1 MCRTLLEAGRIWIYK
16 RFTIRRARRWMNSLN
31 ALCAR
36 FILLNCSKSMGC
48 SSSEAL
54 GGHIGHDSS
63 PEGGRGRS
71 RGAALDSAKAHNC
84 ALAAQ
89 CCEHLNRALVMER
102 ADAKRVGYTEVW
114 AVPQPKAGGSFGT
127 GVWALMDDPILVE
140 EVRAGAGLDIGDTLI
155 GMHLRRVAVPVRL
168 EHGEIGRAHVTAALC
183 RPPLIGG
190 ERARYQ

>member
-1 MCRTLLEAGRIWIYK
+1 MRELLSLA
-16 RFTIRRARRWMNSLN
+16 RAEQGN
-31 ALCAR
+31 
-36 FILLNCSKSMGC
+36 IVVVGC
-48 SSSEAL
+48 STSEVC
-54 GGHIGHDSS
+54 GGIIGKNSS
-63 PEGGRGRS
+63 PETAEDIWAGLKK
-71 RGAALDSAKAHNC
+71 AADEYGVWI
-84 ALAAQ
+84 AAQ

-102 ADAKRVGYTEVW
+102 ADAKRMGYTEVW

-140 EVRAGAGLDIGDTLI
+140 EVRADAGLDIGDTLI

-168 EHGEIGRAHVTAALC
+168 EHVEIGCAHVTAALC